1 VPTRQRGIAL
11 AEHVGEGAHGNQ
23 MRSLPVLRKRGT
35 SAATDADPIDRD
47 NV

>member
-1 VPTRQRGIAL
+1 VK
-11 AEHVGEGAHGNQ
+11 GAQGNQ

-35 SAATDADPIDRD
+35 GAATDADPTDRD